1 MVEGDS
7 EGLQG
12 VIPEEMTNEESLELE
27 QERIAGE
34 EARGKETAE
43 EKRTPKKTHSE
54 AFADLNK
61 LLKKV

>member
-1 MVEGDS
+1 
-7 EGLQG
+7 
-12 VIPEEMTNEESLELE
+12 MTNEESLELE

-43 EKRTPKKTHSE
+43 EKRIPKKTHSE
-54 AFADLNK
+54 AFADLSK